1 MLRKKPRC
9 RQRLVE
15 AGFIDNPEDNAKF
28 DAQFEEIAGAI
39 ATGILDV
46 VKQQEENYYYMIQTG
61 AYRIRSLA
69 EQQILRN

>member
-1 MLRKKPRC
+1 MLRKTQMPAV
-9 RQRLVE
+9 LVE

-46 VKQQEENYYYMIQTG
+46 VKQQEENYYYMIRQEPTV
-61 AYRIRSLA
+61 SVLWLNSS
-69 EQQILRN
+69 LRN